1 MSRISIELVPRNY
14 EVLEADLK
22 TVVADFP
29 DIDTVNVPD
38 IMRFSI
44 RSWLACNTARQFV
57 SNAIPHIR
65 SIDFNMKEAPED
77 ISSIIED
84 NKLSEVLVVTGDAP
98 QDLSRKVYRTSSTSL
113 IAYLKKNFPK
123 LKVYAAIDPYRSG
136 LKHELDYIQKKK
148 DVGADG
154 FFTQPF
160 FDTRFMDLYAEQ
172 LNGSEIYW
180 GVSPVMGDRSRS
192 YWENRNN
199 AFFPAD
205 FEPTLEWN
213 RKFAK
218 EALDFAKGRNDNIY
232 FMPIK
237 TSLTDYLGGI
247 LN

>member
-14 EVLEADLK
+14 EVLEEDLK

-29 DIDTVNVPD
+29 EIDTVNVPD
-38 IMRFSI
+38 IIRFSI
-44 RSWLACNTARQFV
+44 RSWLACNTAKQFV
-57 SNAIPHIR
+57 ANAIPHIR
-65 SIDFNMKEAPED
+65 SIDFNLKAPED
-77 ISSIIED
+77 IVNIVKDS
-84 NKLSEVLVVTGDAP
+84 KLSEVLVVTGDAP

-113 IAYLKKNFPK
+113 ISFLKRTFPK

-160 FDTRFMDLYAEQ
+160 FDTRFMELYAEQ

-199 AFFPAD
+199 AFFPED

-213 RKFAK
+213 RNFAK
-218 EALDFAKGRNDNIY
+218 EALAFAKERGDNIY

-237 TSLTDYLGGI
+237 TSLKDYLGGI

>member
-1 MSRISIELVPRNY
+1 MSRISIELVPRNH
-14 EVLEADLK
+14 EVLEEDLK
-22 TVVADFP
+22 TVVEEFP
-29 DIDTVNVPD
+29 NIDTVNVPD
-38 IMRFSI
+38 IIRFST
-44 RSWLACNTARQFV
+44 RSWLACNTARQYV
-57 SNAIPHIR
+57 SHAIPHIR
-65 SIDFNMKEAPED
+65 SIDFNLKEPETVK
-77 ISSIIED
+77 SIIED

-113 IAYLKKNFPK
+113 IAYLKRTFPN

-136 LKHELDYIQKKK
+136 LKDELDYVQKKK

-160 FDTRFMDLYAEQ
+160 FDTKFMELYSEQ
-172 LNGSEIYW
+172 LNGSDIYW
-180 GVSPVMGDRSRS
+180 GVSPVMGEKSRS

-199 AFFPAD
+199 AFFPTS
-205 FEPTLEWN
+205 FEPNLEWN
-213 RKFAK
+213 KNFAK
-218 EALDFAKGRNDNIY
+218 EALDFVKERGDNIY